1 MYTRVHPHEENNDGE
16 EDVRLSQRR
25 GPIKTLI
32 KNKEYEKYKC
42 HVCKNN
48 EPYYQCPTCKLVV
61 CSECTINNNICKY
74 CFDYNEKEKN
84 EKEKN
89 EKEKNEK
96 EKNNLVWFKNTN
108 GKYKKWC
115 FCCMNK

>member
-16 EDVRLSQRR
+16 ENVRLSQRR

-96 EKNNLVWFKNTN
+96 NNLVWFKNTN